1 MQLGNERGAKTDSSA
16 NEREYGLK
24 IFYRHCKFGNSNLQ
38 NSSDSVILAEK
49 HDDCLECLTVPN
61 LGDNATHGGA
71 YLAKPDSAKSES
83 AVQER
88 AKPYF
93 AKPGN

>member
-1 MQLGNERGAKTDSSA
+1 MQKTLFYPHDARRPGSRVLAHLGF
-16 NEREYGLK
+16 GLK
-24 IFYRHCKFGNSNLQ
+24 DMGGGVNEGLK
-38 NSSDSVILAEK
+38 
-49 HDDCLECLTVPN
+49 
-61 LGDNATHGGA
+61 GGA

-88 AKPYF
+88 AKPYL

>member
-1 MQLGNERGAKTDSSA
+1 MFVQSSG
-16 NEREYGLK
+16 EL
-24 IFYRHCKFGNSNLQ
+24 I
-38 NSSDSVILAEK
+38 
-49 HDDCLECLTVPN
+49 
-61 LGDNATHGGA
+61 LGDIMGGPSIKAGHFGKTNGGA

-93 AKPGN
+93 AKPGT

>member
-1 MQLGNERGAKTDSSA
+1 MVR
-16 NEREYGLK
+16 Y
-24 IFYRHCKFGNSNLQ
+24 
-38 NSSDSVILAEK
+38 
-49 HDDCLECLTVPN
+49 ECGHMTTGSQV
-61 LGDNATHGGA
+61 GGA

>member
-1 MQLGNERGAKTDSSA
+1 MVGQLASRARRA
-16 NEREYGLK
+16 PLQ
-24 IFYRHCKFGNSNLQ
+24 HCEVQDGSL
-38 NSSDSVILAEK
+38 
-49 HDDCLECLTVPN
+49 C
-61 LGDNATHGGA
+61 GGA

>member
-1 MQLGNERGAKTDSSA
+1 MIFELFEQHSYCVLRGRGPLYK
-16 NEREYGLK
+16 RRLY
-24 IFYRHCKFGNSNLQ
+24 
-38 NSSDSVILAEK
+38 
-49 HDDCLECLTVPN
+49 
-61 LGDNATHGGA
+61 GGA
-71 YLAKPDSAKSES
+71 YLAKPDSAKSET

>member
-1 MQLGNERGAKTDSSA
+1 MGALPRFA
-16 NEREYGLK
+16 VAHVYVV
-24 IFYRHCKFGNSNLQ
+24 IFFTG
-38 NSSDSVILAEK
+38 
-49 HDDCLECLTVPN
+49 DDTGGMRRAVGETLCPLF
-61 LGDNATHGGA
+61 GGA

-88 AKPYF
+88 AKPYL

>member
-1 MQLGNERGAKTDSSA
+1 MTGLGVLTRYGARFVFLLLALLIIIVHSIWGQTQTTSTIKTT
-16 NEREYGLK
+16 NREAEMK
-24 IFYRHCKFGNSNLQ
+24 VNIFVGMKL
-38 NSSDSVILAEK
+38 
-49 HDDCLECLTVPN
+49 
-61 LGDNATHGGA
+61 GGA
-71 YLAKPDSAKSES
+71 YLAKPDSAKSET

>member
-1 MQLGNERGAKTDSSA
+1 MYNGQ
-16 NEREYGLK
+16 
-24 IFYRHCKFGNSNLQ
+24 F
-38 NSSDSVILAEK
+38 LA
-49 HDDCLECLTVPN
+49 
-61 LGDNATHGGA
+61 GISQYGGA

>member
-1 MQLGNERGAKTDSSA
+1 MERERGEGALRFFLRFQRKSCENIGRGKEVEGVS
-16 NEREYGLK
+16 
-24 IFYRHCKFGNSNLQ
+24 
-38 NSSDSVILAEK
+38 
-49 HDDCLECLTVPN
+49 
-61 LGDNATHGGA
+61 GGA

-88 AKPYF
+88 AKPYL